1 MANKKKGNKPGI
13 RRIGRTLAFQ
23 AIYGMQFA
31 VKGEPVDFET
41 AFEQNPMVREQESET
56 AIAFAHDLVEGV
68 YTNLDQINTII
79 QDHSQ
84 HWKISR
90 IAVVELSI
98 LQLAM
103 YEMVHTDIP
112 LKAAINEG
120 IELSKTFGDSK
131 SRGFINGI
139 LDSVAKGV
147 ADGKYGA
154 RKPF

>member
-1 MANKKKGNKPGI
+1 MANKKKGNRPGV
-13 RRIGRTLAFQ
+13 RRVGRTLAFQ
-23 AIYGMQFA
+23 VIYGTQFA
-31 VKGEPVDFET
+31 VKNEPVDIET
-41 AFEQNPMVREQESET
+41 AFAQNPMVLEQKSET
-56 AIAFAHDLVEGV
+56 AIAFAHDLAVGAIA
-68 YTNLDQINTII
+68 NLDQINTVI
-79 QDHSQ
+79 QDHSL
-84 HWKISR
+84 HWKINR

-103 YEMVHTDIP
+103 YEMLHTDIP

-120 IELSKTFGDSK
+120 IELSKAFGDNK

-139 LDSVAKGV
+139 LDSVAKSV